1 MNSEIEFSHLPVS
14 GSDLQF
20 GPVALE
26 EGPSG
31 MPLMVGCC
39 TGLALLK
46 VPVVAT
52 GGSHFQEDHV
62 SVAVCVCVC
71 THVCEVLSDLGE
83 SSGQRDWAF

>member
-1 MNSEIEFSHLPVS
+1 MS
-14 GSDLQF
+14 GEDLQF

-31 MPLMVGCC
+31 VPLMVGCC

-46 VPVVAT
+46 VPVIVT
-52 GGSHFQEDHV
+52 GGSHFQWDHV

-71 THVCEVLSDLGE
+71 TSVCEVLSDLGE
-83 SSGQRDWAF
+83 SSGQWDWAF